1 MVIGWRDKA
10 LLALVV
16 ASGSLGVT
24 TCRQRDARIEAQGEA
39 IAWAQQRDAA
49 VQQARADSLVADLL
63 AQVAAHARAELE
75 RTRAV
80 TDSTLRAKDR
90 TIVQIR
96 EERTQAVREAI
107 REAGEDSTVVR
118 EALDAQAASYEAEL
132 SERQDQ
138 INVLHAEMVRHE
150 QTIYAMEDG
159 WDALD
164 QALQAERVVRR
175 ALEAEVD
182 ALRRSGPNWLDSTP
196 VKVLTHVGAFAVG
209 WAVGR

>member
-1 MVIGWRDKA
+1 MTSWRDKA
-10 LLALVV
+10 LLALVI

-24 TCRQRDARIEAQGEA
+24 TCRQRDARIQAEGEA
-39 IAWAQQRDAA
+39 IAWAEQREAA
-49 VQQARADSLVADLL
+49 VAKARADSIVADSLETVAEQAKADL
-63 AQVAAHARAELE
+63 ARQQ
-75 RTRAV
+75 AV

-96 EERTQAVREAI
+96 RERTQAVAEAI

-132 SERQDQ
+132 AERQDQ

-159 WDALD
+159 WDATKAEL
-164 QALQAERVVRR
+164 AAERVVRR
-175 ALEAEVD
+175 ALEAEND
-182 ALRRSGPNWLDSTP
+182 ALRRSQPNWLDSTP
-196 VKVLTHVGAFAVG
+196 VKIVTHVGAFALGTLV
-209 WAVGR
+209 AR